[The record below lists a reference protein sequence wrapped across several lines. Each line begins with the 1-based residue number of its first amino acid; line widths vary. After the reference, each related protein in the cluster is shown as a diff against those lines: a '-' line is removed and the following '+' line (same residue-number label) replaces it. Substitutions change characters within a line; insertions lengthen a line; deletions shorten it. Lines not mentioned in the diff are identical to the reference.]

1 MIWTMVQV
9 PAVWLHAN
17 VTCVFKKGKR
27 MVAANYRGLSIGAN
41 MSCILAKIIIGG
53 LKKTYEKHISEA
65 QYGNRSTND
74 AILW

>member
-27 MVAANYRGLSIGAN
+27 MVAANYRGLSIRAN
-41 MSCILAKIIIGG
+41 MSHILANIIVGR
-53 LKKTYEKHISEA
+53 LEKAYEKHISEA
-65 QYGNRSTND
+65 QYRNRSTND